1 MKVGRN
7 PAPTRSRSTT
17 VNETSPGNGPP
28 TSTLPPRPPLRRP
41 REGRLIAGVAA
52 GVADHVGMDV
62 AIVRILFV
70 VATIFTSGAGVAAY
84 ALAWILIP
92 EASPTDPA
100 REPAPVRREIGG
112 RDPMF
117 WVGVGS
123 LVLGVVWLLDR
134 MNFSPFGLWLRPD
147 RGLLVPLV
155 LIGFGI
161 ALWRASDTE
170 RRRAPTSAPPQ
181 APTSPA
187 VWQQEA
193 LTSSSFRPPQETL
206 VIDEP
211 TRGDPEL
218 DRDTAIISRT
228 PGPDAEAPGHAG
240 PSSSEGAPLPPPG
253 FSPPPG
259 PPTAQGGSWSPPPVP
274 TKESSFLLRSTL
286 GLALVTAGVLWLL
299 RIADVITLGPGRII
313 AAALLVVG
321 VGLLVGSVAG
331 RGRGLIGVGLV
342 LLPIVLIA
350 QMVYP
355 FSFEPGDFRQGAGEY
370 TVAPTTVAELER
382 SYQVGAGEL
391 TLDLSDLELTG
402 TEEVSVQVGF
412 GQATVIVPSDVSVEI
427 TGQIAGGELTAFG
440 RTSSG
445 LGVERTIVDEVDDP
459 VGQLELEV
467 QVGFGQVNVRRA
479 PAPPTAE
486 GS

>member
-1 MKVGRN
+1 MVMKVGRN
-7 PAPTRSRSTT
+7 CPTRSRSTT
-17 VNETSPGNGPP
+17 VNETSTGSGPAS
-28 TSTLPPRPPLRRP
+28 STLPPRPPLRRP

-52 GVADHVGMDV
+52 GVAEHVGMDV

-84 ALAWILIP
+84 ALAWVLIP
-92 EASPTDPA
+92 EESPNDPP
-100 REPAPVRREIGG
+100 RGPAPARREIGG

-134 MNFSPFGLWLRPD
+134 GANFSPFGPWLRPD

-155 LIGFGI
+155 LIAFGI
-161 ALWRASDTE
+161 ALWRASDNE
-170 RRRAPTSAPPQ
+170 RRRGSPSAPPQ
-181 APTSPA
+181 VAAPP
-187 VWQQEA
+187 VWQQTVP
-193 LTSSSFRPPQETL
+193 TSSSLRPPQETL

-240 PSSSEGAPLPPPG
+240 PSPSEGAPLPPPG

-259 PPTAQGGSWSPPPVP
+259 PPTAQSGSWSPPPVP
-274 TKESSFLLRSTL
+274 TKESSVLLRSTL

-299 RIADVITLGPGRII
+299 RIADVLTLGPGRIL

-350 QMVYP
+350 QMIHP
-355 FSFEPGDFRQGAGEY
+355 FSFEPGDFRQGAGDY
-370 TVAPTTVAELER
+370 TVTPTTVAELER

-445 LGVERTIVDEVDDP
+445 LAVERTIVDEVEDAA
-459 VGQLELEV
+459 GRLELEV
-467 QVGFGQVNVRRA
+467 QVGFGEVNVRRA
-479 PAPPTAE
+479 PDTTTDR
-486 GS
+486 